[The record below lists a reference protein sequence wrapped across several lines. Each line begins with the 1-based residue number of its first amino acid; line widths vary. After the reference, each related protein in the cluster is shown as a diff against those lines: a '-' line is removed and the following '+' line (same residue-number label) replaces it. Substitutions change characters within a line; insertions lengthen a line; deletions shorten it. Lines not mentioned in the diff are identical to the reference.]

1 MSRMANDGSRRWDVA
16 RLSGPPAARTR
27 PVRWRSRD
35 LKGPLPLSTVRALE
49 IAIRSLP
56 TRAPWPEVDEDG
68 WWREVLRDRR
78 LRRSAAKIAP
88 GERRGCRPAARPPA
102 GQVAN
107 VFLRV
112 VRPARHAQSHRADRD
127 VRVRSER
134 ALDRPA
140 HPQMS
145 RPALAPRGQGMS
157 DHLSSLTSQP
167 ILDALKSTAPGAAR
181 QRRRPRRHRQPH
193 DRAPQPG
200 RAIAVIRRQVP
211 HELAHLGDCR

>member
-78 LRRSAAKIAP
+78 LKRSAAKSLSDKD
-88 GERRGCRPAARPPA
+88 EDA
-102 GQVAN
+102 GQRLDQLPVKSLT
-107 VFLRV
+107 FSCEWCG
-112 VRPARHAQSHRADRD
+112 QRATLKVGELIAMFGRDRN
-127 VRVRSER
+127 VRSIGR
-134 ALDRPA
+134 HVLKCRDRR
-140 HPQMS
+140 S
-145 RPALAPRGQGMS
+145 RREGEEC
-157 DHLSSLTSQP
+157 P
-167 ILDALKSTAPGAAR
+167 ITYQA
-181 QRRRPRRHRQPH
+181 
-193 DRAPQPG
+193 
-200 RAIAVIRRQVP
+200 
-211 HELAHLGDCR
+211 